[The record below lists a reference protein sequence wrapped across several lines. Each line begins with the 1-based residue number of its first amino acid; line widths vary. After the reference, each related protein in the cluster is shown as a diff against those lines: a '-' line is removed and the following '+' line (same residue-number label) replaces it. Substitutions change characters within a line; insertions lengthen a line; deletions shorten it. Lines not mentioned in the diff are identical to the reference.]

1 MQGETWEWKKES
13 KGRSLSPG
21 SSDGRVC
28 LKCWIPGFDPWVV
41 KIPWRRAWQLTSV
54 FLTENS
60 MDRGG
65 WGRYSPWCHKELDT
79 TEQTTLS
86 LFFLSP
92 SAVCCDGF
100 FLPSVFFLR
109 ISLIL
114 PWFGEVSW
122 ALIWS
127 QRCNTRNT
135 SLESSQAAALL
146 KVTMLPEPSPVS
158 AWITSCCPSSLL
170 THHLPSKFSLM
181 VLLEIKPH
189 PIPSFSVLFF
199 FSAFISN
206 TSCPC
211 VCVCVCVSSSV
222 MSDALQ
228 PHGL

>member
-1 MQGETWEWKKES
+1 MLDTWVWSLGWKDPLEKCMATHFGILDRES
-13 KGRSLSPG
+13 HGQ
-21 SSDGRVC
+21 
-28 LKCWIPGFDPWVV
+28 
-41 KIPWRRAWQLTSV
+41 RRL
-54 FLTENS
+54 
-60 MDRGG
+60 GG
-65 WGRYSPWCHKELDT
+65 YSPWCHKELDT

-146 KVTMLPEPSPVS
+146 KVTMLPETSPVS
-158 AWITSCCPSSLL
+158 AWITSCSPSSLL

-189 PIPSFSVLFF
+189 PITQLLC
-199 FSAFISN
+199 FIFLHSIY
-206 TSCPC
+206 
-211 VCVCVCVSSSV
+211 
-222 MSDALQ
+222 L
-228 PHGL
+228 